1 MWPSTDIG
9 SGPTRSTCTC
19 ANFVAGSG
27 ICTTSVFFCAV
38 ALPRVQPEQSWHH
51 QIHSLATQTCWP
63 PSTCSPG
70 CLDVLGH
77 ELLQKLC
84 ATGNSGRR
92 TLLRC
97 HTISPLLPL
106 PPSALPVRGC
116 SQCSAF
122 PNFAATLL
130 RWGQCQKYTSLRGAS
145 ATAAAGL
152 DSASRT
158 TLSLLSTWCRSAV
171 NSEM

>member
-1 MWPSTDIG
+1 M
-9 SGPTRSTCTC
+9 
-19 ANFVAGSG
+19 
-27 ICTTSVFFCAV
+27 AV
-38 ALPRVQPEQSWHH
+38 APPDPHAHVQTLWQAAESALHQSSFVLSPYHGCSRNSPGTTQPH